1 MKTAVVISANAEWQ
15 SVRPLFPNA
24 DVAHYPY
31 GEFFHAAL
39 GVLPVMFFH
48 TGWGKTA
55 SAGALQYILDHY
67 APELV
72 INLGTCGGF
81 AGTVRRGDVI
91 LVERAFIYDIVELMD
106 SADVTDYYATS
117 LDLSWLAEPYP
128 YPVRRGRMAS
138 ADSDLLPEKILFLRS
153 RGVLAADWE
162 TASLAWVAKR
172 NAARLLILRVVSDL
186 VGVEGGEVYDQMEV
200 FNERAKEI
208 MKQLVEQLPGW
219 LNVVRIHK

>member
-1 MKTAVVISANAEWQ
+1 MKIVVLISANAEWH
-15 SVRPLFPNA
+15 SVRQLFSK
-24 DVAHYPY
+24 VEVEHYLY
-31 GEFFHAAL
+31 GEFFHVAL
-39 GVLPVMFFH
+39 GRLPVMFFH

-67 APELV
+67 GPDLV

-81 AGTVRRGDVI
+81 VGTVQRGDVI

-106 SADVTDYYATS
+106 SADITDYYATS

-138 ADSDLLPEKILFLRS
+138 ADGDLLPEKILFLRS

-162 TASLAWVAKR
+162 SASLAWVAKK
-172 NAARLLILRVVSDL
+172 NDARLLILRSVSDL
-186 VGVEGGEVYDQMEV
+186 VSVEGGEVYDQIEE

-219 LNVVRIHK
+219 LNVVRIET